1 MGYSLPCGCESM
13 ADVGRVP
20 SWLMDKSDRTSLSLA
35 LSSLLPSTKSCS
47 SNCQIS
53 HLFFHTMSVA
63 AGLQVKYGMH
73 KSQPSQAHWSPALD
87 CHTFLF
93 LWKQDMLESLGLTI
107 LLPISVAL
115 MTLGMSHDRNPT
127 GHVLLLPPLFLLL
140 LLFSSFSSS

>member
-1 MGYSLPCGCESM
+1 
-13 ADVGRVP
+13 
-20 SWLMDKSDRTSLSLA
+20 
-35 LSSLLPSTKSCS
+35 
-47 SNCQIS
+47 
-53 HLFFHTMSVA
+53 MSVA

-127 GHVLLLPPLFLLL
+127 GHVLLLPPPLPPPASLFLFLLL
-140 LLFSSFSSS
+140 LVLFLSLV